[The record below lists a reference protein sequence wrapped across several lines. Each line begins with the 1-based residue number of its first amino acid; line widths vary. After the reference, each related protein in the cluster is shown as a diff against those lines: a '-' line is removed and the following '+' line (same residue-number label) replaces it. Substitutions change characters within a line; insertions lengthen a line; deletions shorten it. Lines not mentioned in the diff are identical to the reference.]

1 MRDLLVTGIV
11 FGVLPFIFRRPWIG
25 ILLWCWLSYMNPHRQ
40 TWGFAYDMP
49 FAMITAVV
57 TITAFLFS
65 REKKEMPWTRETV
78 LLLFFVGWMLVTT
91 FFAFYQDP
99 AWEQWNKVWKIQLMV
114 FLTAMMIRERQH
126 LHWMIWVI
134 ALSLGYYGVKGGI
147 FTIVHGGQFRVQ
159 GPSGTFFEGNNE
171 MALVLAMLVPLI
183 RYLHLQE
190 PRKWVRLGLA
200 SAMVLSGIAAIGS
213 QSRGGLVAMA
223 AMGVFLWLKSRQKVA
238 MGIYILI
245 AVGLVHAI
253 MPQSWYDRMYS
264 IKAYQEDESA
274 LGRINAWH
282 TAFNVAKD
290 RITGGGFEMFRAPT
304 FREYAPEP
312 FRVHDVHS
320 IYFEV
325 LGEHGFIGLA
335 MFLLLALFTWM
346 RANQVIRECRNDPQR
361 KWAADLAAMIQVS
374 LVGYGAG
381 GAFLGLAYFDL
392 TYHLMIVVLLAAKF
406 TGVLDKTRPV
416 VASAAP
422 AARRDLPHPSSRFET
437 EGLGRKP

>member
-78 LLLFFVGWMLVTT
+78 LLLLFVGWMLVTT

-114 FLTAMMIRERQH
+114 FLTAMMIRERRH

-171 MALVLAMLVPLI
+171 MALVLAMLFFYGTSWTHFVALAGAGVAASGTARATACASCAATPMPPPWRRSCSDEGAPGGPRSLALMVGDHPLDI
-183 RYLHLQE
+183 E
-190 PRKWVRLGLA
+190 TGKRLGLHTAGVA
-200 SAMVLSGIAAIGS
+200 S
-213 QSRGGLVAMA
+213 
-223 AMGVFLWLKSRQKVA
+223 
-238 MGIYILI
+238 
-245 AVGLVHAI
+245 
-253 MPQSWYDRMYS
+253 
-264 IKAYQEDESA
+264 
-274 LGRINAWH
+274 GRIPLQDLKACAPDW
-282 TAFNVAKD
+282 VA
-290 RITGGGFEMFRAPT
+290 ENCA
-304 FREYAPEP
+304 
-312 FRVHDVHS
+312 
-320 IYFEV
+320 
-325 LGEHGFIGLA
+325 
-335 MFLLLALFTWM
+335 LLLKTLDA
-346 RANQVIRECRNDPQR
+346 QR
-361 KWAADLAAMIQVS
+361 LLPRKTAHDRR
-374 LVGYGAG
+374 
-381 GAFLGLAYFDL
+381 L
-392 TYHLMIVVLLAAKF
+392 T
-406 TGVLDKTRPV
+406 
-416 VASAAP
+416 
-422 AARRDLPHPSSRFET
+422 
-437 EGLGRKP
+437 